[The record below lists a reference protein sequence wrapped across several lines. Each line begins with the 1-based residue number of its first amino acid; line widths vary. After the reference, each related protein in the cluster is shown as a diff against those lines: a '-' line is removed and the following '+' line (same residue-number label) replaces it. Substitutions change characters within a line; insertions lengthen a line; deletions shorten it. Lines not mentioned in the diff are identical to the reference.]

1 MPSEHARLSASA
13 SHRWMNCPP
22 SALLCEAVP
31 DETSDYAKEGTCAH
45 SLCEFKLRRALGQ
58 QAADPTEDL
67 DFFSS
72 EMDECSDEYVAFIIE
87 ALEEERK
94 AGRNPLVLIEQRLD
108 FSSYVPEGFGTGDAL
123 IITDGRLH
131 IIDFKYGKGVLVEAQ
146 ENSQMMLYALGACE
160 MLGSLYEI
168 DEITMT
174 IFQPRLGNISSWSM
188 TNSELYSW
196 ANLTL
201 APAAKM
207 AIKGEGELKAGPW
220 CRFCKVKAS
229 CRKRAEESM
238 ALASY
243 EFREPPI
250 LTDEEIAIIL
260 AKIDEL
266 VSWADDVRQFA
277 LSEALKG
284 KRIDGFKLVE
294 GRSIRRYSDEAKAA
308 EAVSLAGFDP
318 YERSVKG
325 ITAMTA
331 LLGKARFNEM
341 LGALVVKPQGKPT
354 LVPEADKRP
363 EMTINDF
370 NDTEE

>member
-45 SLCEFKLRRALGQ
+45 SLCEFKLKRALGQ

-207 AIKGEGELKAGPW
+207 AINGEGELKAGPW

>member
-1 MPSEHARLSASA
+1 
-13 SHRWMNCPP
+13 MNCPP

>member
-108 FSSYVPEGFGTGDAL
+108 FSSYVPEGFGTGDAQ

-207 AIKGEGELKAGPW
+207 AINGEGELKAGPW

>member
-72 EMDECSDEYVAFIIE
+72 EMDECSDEHVAFIIE

>member
-188 TNSELYSW
+188 TNSELCSW

-207 AIKGEGELKAGPW
+207 AINGEGELKAGPW